1 MFEIDTNNVCSGDP
15 TMYGRYW
22 QEMGDKT
29 TIVLSGWQS
38 ISYFSDVKNLCWF
51 LESEFANAVVRLH
64 KLVGNAVTEGH
75 HIVVGTGSTQ
85 LFQAVLYA
93 LCHAN
98 ANEPMSVVSAAPFYS
113 VSFFSEFFNIHIHIY
128 MCYLFT
134 MLLLW
139 LSPLL
144 YNYII
149 MKVMKTSKYCLHP
162 TFVNICF
169 T

>member
-22 QEMGDKT
+22 QQMGDKT

-98 ANEPMSVVSAAPFYS
+98 ANEPISVVSAAPFYS
-113 VSFFSEFFNIHIHIY
+113 VSFFSEFFNRHIHVYVLPVFYTIVVA
-128 MCYLFT
+128 FT
-134 MLLLW
+134 IALQ
-139 LSPLL
+139 
-144 YNYII
+144 
-149 MKVMKTSKYCLHP
+149 LH
-162 TFVNICF
+162 NHESNENK
-169 T
+169 